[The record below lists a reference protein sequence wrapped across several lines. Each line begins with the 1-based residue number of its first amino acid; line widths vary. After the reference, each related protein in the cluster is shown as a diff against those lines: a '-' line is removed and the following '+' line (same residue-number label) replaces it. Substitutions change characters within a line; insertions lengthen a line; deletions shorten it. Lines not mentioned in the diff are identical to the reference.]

1 MMNKVINK
9 SNYEEI
15 LIDFLDGNLDEESH
29 ALVLL
34 FLDENPAIAEE
45 FDGISDFVVEECI
58 SSFENKAKL
67 KVHFDSI
74 ILLNHENYEF
84 YFIAYHE
91 GDLSNDEKLQV
102 EDFLE
107 VNPQLQKEFI
117 SFKEVASIGSD
128 DLVFENKENLKFI
141 DINTEVAI
149 TYAEFETNCVDFVE
163 GNLNAAELDGFMQ
176 IVDQNPE
183 LNKELSLFRNT
194 KIVADKSIIFEDKD
208 SLYQSRSIGAYQVK
222 RYINSIAAAVAF
234 IVIFNVYNSTLERI
248 NSEIETD
255 VKTEVLAP
263 ELSKV
268 EVITTELNDNI
279 SQEVEAESNNTSS
292 LPIAKSVST
301 KNKLKTNKSKAIAY
315 NGGIKSIELKGI
327 EAVMNKCKDIEM
339 QKETAMSLEQFVI
352 DTSSVLIIASVPEIK
367 ADNEKES
374 VRMMKRLKDKVT
386 RVLKQEKEYIAS
398 TEPKDRFKK
407 IADYAVKGFNKMT
420 ESDYSI
426 SKN

>member
-1 MMNKVINK
+1 MNKVINK

-58 SSFENKAKL
+58 SSFENKAEL

-74 ILLNHENYEF
+74 ILLNQENYEF

-107 VNPQLQKEFI
+107 LNPQLQKEFS
-117 SFKEVASIGSD
+117 SFKEVASVGSD
-128 DLVFENKENLKFI
+128 NIVFENKENLKFI
-141 DINTEVAI
+141 DINTDVAI
-149 TYAEFETNCVDFVE
+149 THAEFETNCVDFIE
-163 GNLNAAELDGFMQ
+163 GNLNPAELDGFMQ

-183 LNKELSLFRNT
+183 LNKELSLFKNT
-194 KIVADKSIIFEDKD
+194 KMVADKSIIFEDKD

-234 IVIFNVYNSTLERI
+234 FVIFNVYNSTIDRI

-263 ELSKV
+263 ELSNEQAV
-268 EVITTELNDNI
+268 VLELNDNI
-279 SQEVEAESNNTSS
+279 SQEAEVIISKTSS

-301 KNKLKTNKSKAIAY
+301 KNKQKANKSKAIAY
-315 NGGIKSIELKGI
+315 TREIKPIELKGI

-339 QKETAMSLEQFVI
+339 QNETAMSLEQFVI
-352 DTSSVLIIASVPEIK
+352 DTSSVLIMASVPETK
-367 ADNEKES
+367 ADKEKES
-374 VRMMKRLKDKVT
+374 VRMMKRLKNKVT

-407 IADYAVKGFNKMT
+407 LADYAVKGFNKMT
-420 ESDYSI
+420 ESDFSI